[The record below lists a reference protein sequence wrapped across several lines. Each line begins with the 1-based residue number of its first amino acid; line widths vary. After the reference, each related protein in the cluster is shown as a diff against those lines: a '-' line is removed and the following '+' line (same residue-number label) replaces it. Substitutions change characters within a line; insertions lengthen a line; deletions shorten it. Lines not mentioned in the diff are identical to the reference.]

1 MKNKFRK
8 ILGSIA
14 ILTAS
19 ILLSACGN
27 SGSAD
32 DSTGYVGIAMPTKS
46 AERWIADGNNMVS
59 ELEKLGYKT
68 DLQYGED
75 KVENQV
81 AQIENMITKG
91 VDTLVIASID
101 GSALTDVLAKAKEAD
116 IKVIAY
122 DRLLMN
128 SENVDYYATFDNFGV
143 GVSQAAYIE
152 EHLGLKEGKGPFTIE
167 LFGGSPDDNNALINY
182 NGVMS
187 VLQPYMDNGQLI
199 VPSGQTSFS
208 QIATLR
214 WDGSTAQARMDN
226 LLSANYTD
234 QTLDAVLSPY
244 DPISL
249 GIISSLKVGVSQAAY
264 IEEHLGL
271 KEGKGP
277 FTIEL
282 FGGSPD
288 DNNALINY
296 NGVMSVLQPY
306 MDNGQLIVPSG
317 QTSFSQIAT
326 LRWDG
331 STAQARMDNLLSAN
345 YTDQTLDAV
354 LSPYDPISLGII
366 SSLKGVGYGSE
377 SKPLPVITGQDATV
391 AGVKSIIA
399 GEQTQTI
406 FKDTRIL
413 AKNTIEMIKA
423 ISDGEEVPVNDTETY
438 DNGVKTVPTYLANT
452 VSVDKDNYQAELIDT
467 DYYKE
472 SDLKN

>member
-1 MKNKFRK
+1 MN
-8 ILGSIA
+8 LGFKRA
-14 ILTAS
+14 
-19 ILLSACGN
+19 LLAATTLVAGVMLAACGGGSS
-27 SGSAD
+27 SGDGGGSGD
-32 DSTGYVGIAMPTKS
+32 KGYVGIAMPTKS
-46 AERWIADGNNMVS
+46 AERWIADGNNMVD
-59 ELEKLGYKT
+59 ELKKLGYKT

-101 GSALTDVLAKAKEAD
+101 GSALTDVLQKAADAK

-143 GVSQAAYIE
+143 GVLQATYIE
-152 EHLGLKEGKGPFTIE
+152 EKLGLKDGEGPFNIE

-187 VLQPYMDNGQLI
+187 IFQPYIDNGQLV
-199 VPSGQTSFS
+199 VPSGQTSFN

-234 QTLDAVLSPY
+234 KD
-244 DPISL
+244 
-249 GIISSLKVGVSQAAY
+249 
-264 IEEHLGL
+264 
-271 KEGKGP
+271 
-277 FTIEL
+277 
-282 FGGSPD
+282 
-288 DNNALINY
+288 
-296 NGVMSVLQPY
+296 
-306 MDNGQLIVPSG
+306 
-317 QTSFSQIAT
+317 
-326 LRWDG
+326 
-331 STAQARMDNLLSAN
+331 
-345 YTDQTLDAV
+345 LDAV

-366 SSLKGVGYGSE
+366 SSLKGVGYGTGD
-377 SKPLPVITGQDATV
+377 KALPVITGQDATI

-406 FKDTRIL
+406 FKDTRVL
-413 AKNTIEMIKA
+413 AKNTIDMIEA
-423 ISDGEEVPVNDTETY
+423 INKGEEVPVNDTETY
-438 DNGVKTVPTYLANT
+438 DNGAKVVPTFLSNP
-452 VSVDKDNYQAELIDT
+452 VSVDKDNYKAELIDT

-472 SDLKN
+472 SDLSE

>member
-91 VDTLVIASID
+91 
-101 GSALTDVLAKAKEAD
+101 AD

-187 VLQPYMDNGQLI
+187 VLQPYMDNGQL
-199 VPSGQTSFS
+199 V
-208 QIATLR
+208 
-214 WDGSTAQARMDN
+214 
-226 LLSANYTD
+226 
-234 QTLDAVLSPY
+234 
-244 DPISL
+244 
-249 GIISSLKVGVSQAAY
+249 
-264 IEEHLGL
+264 
-271 KEGKGP
+271 
-277 FTIEL
+277 
-282 FGGSPD
+282 
-288 DNNALINY
+288 
-296 NGVMSVLQPY
+296 
-306 MDNGQLIVPSG
+306 VPSG

-438 DNGVKTVPTYLANT
+438 DNWVKTVPTYLANT